1 MKITGDIESPWLI
14 HLKGVLFLVL
24 GLGAGTM
31 LLVLSPTIRTATLLA
46 ISIWAFCRFYYYL
59 FYVLDRY
66 LGREER
72 FAGVI
77 DALRY
82 LISNRRRAG
91 KDPQSP

>member
-14 HLKGVLFLVL
+14 HLKGALFLVL
-24 GLGAGTM
+24 GLGAGIM

-46 ISIWAFCRFYYYL
+46 ITIWAFCRFYYYL

-66 LGREER
+66 LGREKR

-82 LISNRRRAG
+82 LSANRRRAG

>member
-14 HLKGVLFLVL
+14 HLKGALFLAL

-31 LLVLSPTIRTATLLA
+31 LLVFSPTIRTATLLV
-46 ISIWAFCRFYYYL
+46 ITIWAFCRFYYYL
-59 FYVLDRY
+59 FYVLERY
-66 LGREER
+66 LGREKR

-82 LISNRRRAG
+82 LISNPRREG
-91 KDPQSP
+91 KDPQSR

>member
-14 HLKGVLFLVL
+14 HLKGALFLVL
-24 GLGAGTM
+24 GLGAGIM

-82 LISNRRRAG
+82 LNSNRRRAG
-91 KDPQSP
+91 KDRQSP